1 MRRRDLLG
9 LVGGGLVLPPFSV
22 AAQQSKTASAL
33 GRVPRIGFIA
43 PGSQETAQ
51 GSLDAFRED
60 LRPLG
65 SGEDSNPVIVDRWAE
80 GQAERLPGLAKQLIG
95 SQVDALV
102 TVGSAATLVAKSAT
116 SRVPI
121 VFVAVADPVGQQ
133 IVSSLARPGGNATGL
148 ALDSLELITTRLR
161 LLKEV
166 VPRLGRLAVIVRND
180 PGLEQRLLDLR
191 RVAEPMAIK
200 VREFEAPTGG
210 ALQRAFMW
218 LVNDRSDAI
227 YVASGPLGPAKRA
240 DIIALAA
247 KARIPAIYP
256 FRAFPAAG
264 GLMSFGT
271 DEKDLFRRAA
281 IMVDKI
287 LKGSKPSELPVE
299 QPTKFELI
307 VNLSTAKALG
317 LTLPESILAQANE
330 VIE

>member
-1 MRRRDLLG
+1 VRIPRSPSLNPLGRGQQSGDRRPVGRGGGRAAACHREAIYWLSRRCSGYRWQRCHTGCEERNLLG
-9 LVGGGLVLPPFSV
+9 S
-22 AAQQSKTASAL
+22 
-33 GRVPRIGFIA
+33 
-43 PGSQETAQ
+43 
-51 GSLDAFRED
+51 
-60 LRPLG
+60 
-65 SGEDSNPVIVDRWAE
+65 
-80 GQAERLPGLAKQLIG
+80 
-95 SQVDALV
+95 
-102 TVGSAATLVAKSAT
+102 
-116 SRVPI
+116 
-121 VFVAVADPVGQQ
+121 VAVADPVGQQ
-133 IVSSLARPGGNATGL
+133 IVNSLARPGGNATGL
-148 ALDSLELITTRLR
+148 AQDSLELITTRLR
-161 LLKEV
+161 LLKEL
-166 VPRLGRLAVIVRND
+166 VPKLSRLAVIVRND

-218 LVNDRSDAI
+218 LDRSDAI
-227 YVASGPLGPAKRA
+227 YVASSPLGPAKRA
-240 DIIALAA
+240 DIIARAA

>member
-1 MRRRDLLG
+1 MPW
-9 LVGGGLVLPPFSV
+9 LPF
-22 AAQQSKTASAL
+22 
-33 GRVPRIGFIA
+33 
-43 PGSQETAQ
+43 
-51 GSLDAFRED
+51 
-60 LRPLG
+60 
-65 SGEDSNPVIVDRWAE
+65 
-80 GQAERLPGLAKQLIG
+80 
-95 SQVDALV
+95 
-102 TVGSAATLVAKSAT
+102 GSAATLAAKSAT
-116 SRVPI
+116 FRIPI

-133 IVSSLARPGGNATGL
+133 IVNSLARPGGNATGL

-161 LLKEV
+161 LLKGL
-166 VPRLGRLAVIVRND
+166 VPKLSRLAVIVRND